1 MNPEYSKTIFLIS
14 KEPESWPDEFAII
27 TAHNPMDL
35 KLSDQENN
43 FRNENLLKTLGQN
56 AFLKLYGSSPDQ
68 SHQETSYAFISDL
81 DQAIEIGREFQQRAI
96 YYIRKGNLQLVDC
109 NADTIID
116 LGNFKER
123 VSLDQNKQ
131 GNNCRNI

>member
-1 MNPEYSKTIFLIS
+1 MNPEYFKTIFLIS

-68 SHQETSYAFISDL
+68 SHQEASYAFISDL
-81 DQAIEIGREFQQRAI
+81 PKAIRIGKQFQQRAI
-96 YYIRKGNLQLVDC
+96 FYIKDGNLKLIECSSGQ
-109 NADTIID
+109 TQE
-116 LGNFKER
+116 LGKFIER
-123 VSLDQNKQ
+123 ISLNKHK
-131 GNNCRNI
+131 

>member
-43 FRNENLLKTLGQN
+43 FRNENLSKTLGQN
-56 AFLKLYGSSPDQ
+56 AFLKLSGSSPDQ
-68 SHQETSYAFISDL
+68 SHQEASYAFISDL
-81 DQAIEIGREFQQRAI
+81 DKAIEIGREFQHGAI
-96 YYIRKGNLQLVDC
+96 YYNRNENLQLVD
-109 NADTIID
+109 
-116 LGNFKER
+116 
-123 VSLDQNKQ
+123 
-131 GNNCRNI
+131 

>member
-1 MNPEYSKTIFLIS
+1 MNPEYFKTIFLIS
-14 KEPESWPDEFAII
+14 KEPDGWPDEFAII

-43 FRNENLLKTLGQN
+43 LRSENLLKALGQK

-81 DQAIEIGREFQQRAI
+81 DKAIEIGREFQQSAI

-109 NADTIID
+109 NTDTILD
-116 LGNFKER
+116 LGNFNER
-123 VSLDQNKQ
+123 VSLD
-131 GNNCRNI
+131 

>member
-35 KLSDQENN
+35 KLSDRENN

-81 DQAIEIGREFQQRAI
+81 PKAIRIGKEYQQRAI
-96 YYIRKGNLQLVDC
+96 FYIKDGNLKLIECSTGQ
-109 NADTIID
+109 TQE
-116 LGNFKER
+116 LGKFIER
-123 VSLDQNKQ
+123 ISLNKHK
-131 GNNCRNI
+131 